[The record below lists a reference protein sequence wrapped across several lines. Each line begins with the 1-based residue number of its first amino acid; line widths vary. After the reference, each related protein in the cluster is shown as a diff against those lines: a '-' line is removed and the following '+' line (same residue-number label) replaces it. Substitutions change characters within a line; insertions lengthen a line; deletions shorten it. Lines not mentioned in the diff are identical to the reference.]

1 MAQRRREQRMSYDG
15 GIWTRGIDRD
25 IFHPGRRDMAWRR
38 SLGIADD
45 DPVIGFIG
53 RLVMEKGLDVF
64 SDTIDHLAAKNV
76 RHKVLVVG
84 EGPARQWFANRLPT
98 AVFTGFQKAADLRRA
113 VPAMNMLLHP
123 SVQATLPNTPP

>member
-1 MAQRRREQRMSYDG
+1 MAQLLREQRMSYDV

-45 DPVIGFIG
+45 DPVNGFIG

-64 SDTIDHLAAKNV
+64 SDTIAHLAAKNV
-76 RHKVLVVG
+76 RRLEEHTSELQSLMRLSYAVLCLKKKKNIMRK
-84 EGPARQWFANRLPT
+84 RQ
-98 AVFTGFQKAADLRRA
+98 
-113 VPAMNMLLHP
+113 H
-123 SVQATLPNTPP
+123 